1 MYRIDSKQFNK
12 ENKILFQKENWFI
25 FLDFGDYTQKDAYYP
40 RLAHKCNPQN
50 RETYLHDQDISYKYT
65 CCIVI
70 INNEVCRDCHES
82 VPEVFSGFFN
92 LAKWGY
98 EEGL

>member
-25 FLDFGDYTQKDAYYP
+25 FLDFGDFTQKDAYYP
-40 RLAHKCNPQN
+40 RLAHKCKPQD
-50 RETYLHDQDISYKYT
+50 REKSKPELAYKYS

-70 INNEVCRDCHES
+70 IDNQVCRDCHKP
-82 VPEVFSGFFN
+82 VPEVFSRFFN
-92 LAKWGY
+92 LTKWGY
-98 EEGL
+98 EERSDE

>member
-12 ENKILFQKENWFI
+12 ENKMLFQKEDWFI
-25 FLDFGDYTQKDAYYP
+25 FLDFGDFTPKGAYYQ
-40 RLAHKCNPQN
+40 RLAHKCKQQDRVKYLNPN
-50 RETYLHDQDISYKYT
+50 DQYKYT

-70 INNEVCRDCHES
+70 LNNQVCRDCHES

-92 LAKWGY
+92 LTKWGY
-98 EEGL
+98 EK